1 LIQNSYIVA
10 CQLCIM
16 RNVLLFLLFVLLN
29 SSPFLNAQELIPFND
44 MLTLLDRGQIEET
57 KEALSQY
64 DFNHLSKNEQASY
77 LLNEGIIKFQENQ
90 LIDAYTTLLKVKA
103 LHVYASTM
111 VIYNANDY
119 LMRIANSVSE
129 YSTAAP
135 SLIKENCAIAEELD
149 DPKLKIDC
157 IYNSFYTE
165 LIGEDYDLALKYNY
179 QMQRIAEQN
188 NLQKELLGIENN
200 MGTIHYFKGSY
211 DSTLFYFER
220 NLERS
225 RKTNDTLAIAQ
236 RINNMAMLRAA
247 LKDHKAS
254 LENITEAELMARS
267 GSDHQLLL
275 TILRNKADILTNNEN
290 YKDATAYYYKH
301 LEMNDTIESSNNA
314 RQLHE
319 IQTKYET
326 VEKELKNVALEA
338 ENLRNQAS
346 NNLLMFLLVVA
357 IGIAGY
363 FILNHYKSKKIM
375 AERKLAQEERE
386 LKLMKDQELASI
398 NAMIAGQEK
407 ERLKIAS
414 DLHDDLGS
422 SLTAIKI
429 SLENAKERTSDE
441 YSKSILENACGI
453 LSETYAKVRTLSH
466 TQNSR
471 VLSEDGW
478 INSLKDLADKINK
491 TGKLDVEVVHS
502 QFHGR
507 LSNTTELYLFR
518 MIQELIN
525 NVMKH
530 AQATEASINITEYA
544 TTLDIMVEDNGKG
557 FDYSSTGN
565 KGIGLENIKKRVR
578 DMKGTFV
585 ADSSTKRG
593 GCTINIEIPL
603 A

>member
-1 LIQNSYIVA
+1 LIQNSYIVV
-10 CQLCIM
+10 CQPFIM
-16 RNVLLFLLFVLLN
+16 RNLFLLFVLLN
-29 SSPFLNAQELIPFND
+29 SNPYLCAQELVPFND
-44 MLTLLDRGQIEET
+44 MLTLLDSGQIVET
-57 KEALSQY
+57 KKALGQY
-64 DFNHLSKNEQASY
+64 NFTSLSKNEQASY

-103 LHVYASTM
+103 LNVYASTM

-135 SLIKENCAIAEELD
+135 SLIKENCAIAEELN

-179 QMQRIAEQN
+179 QMQHIAEQH

-211 DSTLFYFER
+211 DSTLFYFQR

-236 RINNMAMLRAA
+236 RVNNMAMLRAA

-254 LENITEAELMARS
+254 LENITEAELMAKS

-275 TILRNKADILTNNEN
+275 TILRNKADILTNNAN

-301 LEMNDTIESSNNA
+301 LEMNDNLESSNNTK
-314 RQLHE
+314 QLHE

-338 ENLRNQAS
+338 ENLKKEAR
-346 NNLLMFLLVVA
+346 NNLLLFLLVIS

-429 SLENAKERTSDE
+429 SLENAKKRTSDE

-453 LSETYAKVRTLSH
+453 LNETYAKVRTLSH
-466 TQNSR
+466 AQNSR
-471 VLSEDGW
+471 VLSESGW
-478 INSLKDLADKINK
+478 ISSLKDLANKINK
-491 TGKLDVEVVHS
+491 TGKLDVELVHS
-502 QFHGR
+502 KFHGR
-507 LSNTTELYLFR
+507 LSSTTELYLFR
-518 MIQELIN
+518 IIQELIN
-525 NVMKH
+525 NIMKH
-530 AQATEASINITEYA
+530 AQATEASINITEYDD
-544 TTLDIMVEDNGKG
+544 TLDIMVEDNGKG
-557 FDYSSTGN
+557 FNYSNTSKDGM
-565 KGIGLENIKKRVR
+565 GLENIKKRVS

-585 ADSSTKRG
+585 ADSNTKRG
-593 GCTINIEIPL
+593 GCTISIEIPL

>member
-1 LIQNSYIVA
+1 
-10 CQLCIM
+10 
-16 RNVLLFLLFVLLN
+16 
-29 SSPFLNAQELIPFND
+29 
-44 MLTLLDRGQIEET
+44 MLDNGKIEET
-57 KEALSQY
+57 KKALNQY
-64 DFNHLSKNEQASY
+64 DFNSLSKNGQAGY
-77 LLNEGIIKFQENQ
+77 LLNTGIIKFQENQ
-90 LIDAYTTLLKVKA
+90 LVPAYKTLLKVKD
-103 LHVYASTM
+103 LESYTSTM

-135 SLIKENCAIAEELD
+135 SLIKENCAIADELN

-165 LIGEDYDLALKYNY
+165 LIGEDYELALKYNY

-188 NLQKELLGIENN
+188 NLQTELLGIENN

-247 LKDHKAS
+247 LKDHKTY
-254 LENITEAELMARS
+254 LKNITEAELMARS

-275 TILRNKADILTNNEN
+275 TVLRNKADILTNNAN
-290 YKDATAYYYKH
+290 YKEAAAYYYMH
-301 LEMNDTIESSNNA
+301 LEMNDTIASSNSA
-314 RQLHE
+314 VQLLE

-326 VEKELKNVALEA
+326 VEKELTNVALET
-338 ENLRNQAS
+338 ENLKNEARNS
-346 NNLLMFLLVVA
+346 LLLFLLVVA
-357 IGIAGY
+357 LGIAGY
-363 FILNHYKSKKIM
+363 FILNNYKSKKIM
-375 AERKLAQEERE
+375 AERRFAQEERE

-422 SLTAIKI
+422 SLTAIKV
-429 SLENAKERTSDE
+429 SLENAKERSNDDC
-441 YSKSILENACGI
+441 SKSILENACSI
-453 LSETYAKVRTLSH
+453 LNETYAKVRTLSH

-471 VLSEDGW
+471 VLSDDGW
-478 INSLKDLADKINK
+478 ISSLKDLADKINK

-502 QFHGR
+502 EFRGS

-525 NVMKH
+525 NIMKH
-530 AQATEASINITEYA
+530 AQATKQA
-544 TTLDIMVEDNGKG
+544 
-557 FDYSSTGN
+557 
-565 KGIGLENIKKRVR
+565 
-578 DMKGTFV
+578 
-585 ADSSTKRG
+585 
-593 GCTINIEIPL
+593 
-603 A
+603 

>member
-1 LIQNSYIVA
+1 
-10 CQLCIM
+10 
-16 RNVLLFLLFVLLN
+16 
-29 SSPFLNAQELIPFND
+29 
-44 MLTLLDRGQIEET
+44 MLDNGKIEET
-57 KEALSQY
+57 KKALNQY
-64 DFNHLSKNEQASY
+64 DFNSLSKNGQASY
-77 LLNEGIIKFQENQ
+77 LLNTGIIKFQENQ
-90 LIDAYTTLLKVKA
+90 LVPAYKTLLKVKN
-103 LHVYASTM
+103 LESYTSTM

-135 SLIKENCAIAEELD
+135 SLIKENCAIADELN

-165 LIGEDYDLALKYNY
+165 LIGEDYELALKYNY

-188 NLQKELLGIENN
+188 NLQTELLGIENN

-247 LKDHKAS
+247 LKDHKTS
-254 LENITEAELMARS
+254 LKNITEAELMARS

-275 TILRNKADILTNNEN
+275 TVLRNKADILTNNAN
-290 YKDATAYYYKH
+290 YKEAASYYYMH
-301 LEMNDTIESSNNA
+301 LEMNDTIASSNSA
-314 RQLHE
+314 VQLLE

-326 VEKELKNVALEA
+326 VEKELTNVALET
-338 ENLRNQAS
+338 ENLKNEARNS
-346 NNLLMFLLVVA
+346 LLLFLLVVA
-357 IGIAGY
+357 LGIAGY
-363 FILNHYKSKKIM
+363 FILNNYKSKKIM
-375 AERKLAQEERE
+375 AERRFAQEERE

-422 SLTAIKI
+422 SLTAIKV
-429 SLENAKERTSDE
+429 SLENAKERSNDDC
-441 YSKSILENACGI
+441 SKSILENACSI
-453 LSETYAKVRTLSH
+453 LNETYAKVRTLSH

-471 VLSEDGW
+471 VLSDDGW
-478 INSLKDLADKINK
+478 ISSLKDLADKINK

-502 QFHGR
+502 EFRGS

-525 NVMKH
+525 NIMKH
-530 AQATEASINITEYA
+530 AQATEASINITEYNNA
-544 TTLDIMVEDNGKG
+544 LNIMVEDNGKG
-557 FDYSSTGN
+557 FNYAPTDKNGM
-565 KGIGLENIKKRVR
+565 GLKHIRKRVS
-578 DMKGTFV
+578 DMKGTFIV
-585 ADSSTKRG
+585 DSNFKRG
-593 GCTINIEIPL
+593 GCTISIEIPL
-603 A
+603 T

>member
-1 LIQNSYIVA
+1 MIQNSYIVV
-10 CQLCIM
+10 CQPFIM
-16 RNVLLFLLFVLLN
+16 RNLFLLFVLLN
-29 SSPFLNAQELIPFND
+29 SNPYLCAQELVPFND
-44 MLTLLDRGQIEET
+44 MLTLLDSGQIVET
-57 KEALSQY
+57 KKALGQY
-64 DFNHLSKNEQASY
+64 NFTSLSKNEQASY

-103 LHVYASTM
+103 LNVYASTM

-135 SLIKENCAIAEELD
+135 SLIKENCAIAEELN

-179 QMQRIAEQN
+179 QMQHIAEQH

-211 DSTLFYFER
+211 DSTLFYFQR

-236 RINNMAMLRAA
+236 RVNNMAMLRAA

-254 LENITEAELMARS
+254 LENITEAELMAKS

-275 TILRNKADILTNNEN
+275 TILRNKADILTNNAN

-301 LEMNDTIESSNNA
+301 LEMNDNLESSNNTK
-314 RQLHE
+314 QLHE

-338 ENLRNQAS
+338 ENLKKEAR
-346 NNLLMFLLVVA
+346 NNLLLFLLVIS

-429 SLENAKERTSDE
+429 SLENAKKRTSDE

-453 LSETYAKVRTLSH
+453 LNETYAKVRTLSH
-466 TQNSR
+466 AQNSR
-471 VLSEDGW
+471 VLSESGW
-478 INSLKDLADKINK
+478 ISSLKDLANKINK
-491 TGKLDVEVVHS
+491 TGKLDVELVHS
-502 QFHGR
+502 KFHGR
-507 LSNTTELYLFR
+507 LSSTTELYLFR
-518 MIQELIN
+518 IIQELIN
-525 NVMKH
+525 NIMKH
-530 AQATEASINITEYA
+530 AQATEASINITEYDD
-544 TTLDIMVEDNGKG
+544 TLDIMVEDNGKG
-557 FDYSSTGN
+557 FNYSNTSKDGM
-565 KGIGLENIKKRVR
+565 GLENIKKRVS

-585 ADSSTKRG
+585 ADSNTKRG
-593 GCTINIEIPL
+593 GCTISIEIPL

>member
-1 LIQNSYIVA
+1 
-10 CQLCIM
+10 
-16 RNVLLFLLFVLLN
+16 
-29 SSPFLNAQELIPFND
+29 
-44 MLTLLDRGQIEET
+44 MLDNGKIEET
-57 KEALSQY
+57 KKALNQY
-64 DFNHLSKNEQASY
+64 DFNSLSKNGQASY
-77 LLNEGIIKFQENQ
+77 LLNTGIIKFQENQ
-90 LIDAYTTLLKVKA
+90 LVPAYKTLLKVKN
-103 LHVYASTM
+103 LESYTSTM

-135 SLIKENCAIAEELD
+135 SLIKENCAIADELN

-165 LIGEDYDLALKYNY
+165 LIGEDYELALKYNY

-188 NLQKELLGIENN
+188 NLQTELLGIENN

-247 LKDHKAS
+247 LKDHKTS
-254 LENITEAELMARS
+254 LKNITEAELMARS

-275 TILRNKADILTNNEN
+275 TVLRNKADILTNNAN
-290 YKDATAYYYKH
+290 YKEAAAYYYMH
-301 LEMNDTIESSNNA
+301 LEMNDTIASSNSA
-314 RQLHE
+314 VQLLE

-326 VEKELKNVALEA
+326 VEKELTNVALET
-338 ENLRNQAS
+338 ENLKNEARNS
-346 NNLLMFLLVVA
+346 LLLFLLVVA
-357 IGIAGY
+357 LGIAGY
-363 FILNHYKSKKIM
+363 FILNNYKSKKIM
-375 AERKLAQEERE
+375 AERRFAQEERE

-422 SLTAIKI
+422 SLTAIKV
-429 SLENAKERTSDE
+429 SLENAKERSNDDC
-441 YSKSILENACGI
+441 SKSILENACSI
-453 LSETYAKVRTLSH
+453 LNETYAKVRTLSH

-471 VLSEDGW
+471 VLSDDGW
-478 INSLKDLADKINK
+478 ISSLKDLADKINK

-502 QFHGR
+502 EFRGS

-525 NVMKH
+525 NIMKH
-530 AQATEASINITEYA
+530 AQATEASINITEYNNA
-544 TTLDIMVEDNGKG
+544 LNIMVEDNGKG
-557 FDYSSTGN
+557 FNYAPTDKNGM
-565 KGIGLENIKKRVR
+565 GLKHIRKRVS
-578 DMKGTFV
+578 DMKGTFIV
-585 ADSSTKRG
+585 DSNFKRG
-593 GCTINIEIPL
+593 GCTISIEIPL
-603 A
+603 T

>member
-1 LIQNSYIVA
+1 
-10 CQLCIM
+10 
-16 RNVLLFLLFVLLN
+16 
-29 SSPFLNAQELIPFND
+29 
-44 MLTLLDRGQIEET
+44 
-57 KEALSQY
+57 
-64 DFNHLSKNEQASY
+64 
-77 LLNEGIIKFQENQ
+77 
-90 LIDAYTTLLKVKA
+90 
-103 LHVYASTM
+103 
-111 VIYNANDY
+111 
-119 LMRIANSVSE
+119 
-129 YSTAAP
+129 
-135 SLIKENCAIAEELD
+135 
-149 DPKLKIDC
+149 
-157 IYNSFYTE
+157 
-165 LIGEDYDLALKYNY
+165 
-179 QMQRIAEQN
+179 
-188 NLQKELLGIENN
+188 
-200 MGTIHYFKGSY
+200 
-211 DSTLFYFER
+211 
-220 NLERS
+220 
-225 RKTNDTLAIAQ
+225 
-236 RINNMAMLRAA
+236 
-247 LKDHKAS
+247 
-254 LENITEAELMARS
+254 
-267 GSDHQLLL
+267 
-275 TILRNKADILTNNEN
+275 
-290 YKDATAYYYKH
+290 
-301 LEMNDTIESSNNA
+301 
-314 RQLHE
+314 
-319 IQTKYET
+319 
-326 VEKELKNVALEA
+326 
-338 ENLRNQAS
+338 
-346 NNLLMFLLVVA
+346 
-357 IGIAGY
+357 
-363 FILNHYKSKKIM
+363 
-375 AERKLAQEERE
+375 
-386 LKLMKDQELASI
+386 MKDQELASI

>member
-10 CQLCIM
+10 CQRCIM
-16 RNVLLFLLFVLLN
+16 RNVLVLVLFVFLN
-29 SSPFLNAQELIPFND
+29 SSPFLYAQELVPFND
-44 MLTLLDRGQIEET
+44 MLTLLDNGQIEET
-57 KEALSQY
+57 KEALSHY
-64 DFNHLSKNEQASY
+64 NFNHLSKNEQASY
-77 LLNEGIIKFQENQ
+77 LLNKGIIKFQENE
-90 LIDAYTTLLKVKA
+90 LIEAYTTLLKVKA
-103 LHVYASTM
+103 LKASANTM

-220 NLERS
+220 NLKRS

-236 RINNMAMLRAA
+236 RVNNMAMLKAA
-247 LKDHKAS
+247 LEDHKAS
-254 LENITEAELMARS
+254 LEHITEAELMARS
-267 GSDHQLLL
+267 SSDHQLLL
-275 TILRNKADILTNNEN
+275 TILRNKADILTNNAN

-301 LEMNDTIESSNNA
+301 LEMNDTLESSNNTK
-314 RQLHE
+314 QLHD

-338 ENLRNQAS
+338 ENLKKEAR
-346 NNLLMFLLVVA
+346 NNLLLFLLVLS

-453 LSETYAKVRTLSH
+453 LNETYTKVRTLSH

-478 INSLKDLADKINK
+478 ISNLKDLADKINK
-491 TGKLDVEVVHS
+491 TGKLDVEVLHS

-507 LSNTTELYLFR
+507 LSSTTELYLFR

-530 AQATEASINITEYA
+530 AQATEASINITEYDS
-544 TTLDIMVEDNGKG
+544 TLDIMVEDNGKG
-557 FDYSSTGN
+557 FDYNNTSKN
-565 KGIGLENIKKRVR
+565 GIGLGNIKKRVM
-578 DMKGTFV
+578 DMKGTFIV
-585 ADSSTKRG
+585 DSNAKRG
-593 GCTINIEIPL
+593 GCTIHIEIPL
-603 A
+603 V